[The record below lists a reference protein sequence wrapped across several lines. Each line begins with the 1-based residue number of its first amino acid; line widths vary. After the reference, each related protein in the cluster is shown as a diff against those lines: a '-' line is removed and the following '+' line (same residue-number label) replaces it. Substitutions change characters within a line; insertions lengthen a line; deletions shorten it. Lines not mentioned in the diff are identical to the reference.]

1 MPVKNSAGARTLRR
15 ATTNKT
21 GLWVALNLAYRS
33 VHRDMEKALK
43 DARLP
48 PLRWYD
54 VLWELENSEEGLRPF
69 ELEKELL
76 FEQSNLSRMLRR
88 IVDEGLVVER
98 AYEADG
104 RGKLLS
110 ITPKGKQVRKQMWQI
125 YGSQIEL
132 HFGEIGARPEA
143 GKLVEILKSLIS

>member
-1 MPVKNSAGARTLRR
+1 MKRV
-15 ATTNKT
+15 TTNKT
-21 GLWVALNLAYRS
+21 GVWVALNLAYRS

-43 DARLP
+43 DAGLP

-54 VLWELENSEEGLRPF
+54 VLWELENSEEGLRPI

-88 IVDEGLVVER
+88 IVDEGLVEER
-98 AYEADG
+98 AFEADG
-104 RGKLLS
+104 RGKLLR
-110 ITPKGKQVRKQMWQI
+110 ITPKGRRVREQMWQI

-132 HFGEIGARPEA
+132 HFGEIGARADA
-143 GKLVEILKSLIS
+143 GKLVESLKSLIS